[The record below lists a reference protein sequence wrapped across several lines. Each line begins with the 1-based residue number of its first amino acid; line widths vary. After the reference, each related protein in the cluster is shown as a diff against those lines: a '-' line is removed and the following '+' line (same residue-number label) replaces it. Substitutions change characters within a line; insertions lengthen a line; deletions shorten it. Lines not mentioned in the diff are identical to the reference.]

1 MRSLQQ
7 KVPLSLLTVGALRME
22 TGSLARPG
30 PGSGACVTGHH
41 VPLRVSAKWSH
52 LPLKVFVELFAE
64 SVDAG
69 PVQLLVQGIC
79 GSVCRSRGSQYGL
92 VAFLPLLTLPCVW
105 QGQEGL
111 NTWERLPS
119 TSGRT
124 APGLSPDLPAQSMG
138 RSTHGCCLPC
148 LSTRGPH
155 LQDSQGPPSMVVPTM
170 LTLPS
175 LSLFSRTASP
185 FSWNL
190 YSGDLGVRERSGS
203 WSLKN
208 YRLGSGPR
216 KARLSRKGEWPRN
229 HRNLEQ
235 QTWVSLGPG
244 QLPRGGNIPAKS
256 GRS

>member
-1 MRSLQQ
+1 MCSLQQ

-22 TGSLARPG
+22 TGSLACPG
-30 PGSGACVTGHH
+30 PGSGVCVTGRH

-92 VAFLPLLTLPCVW
+92 VAFLPLLTLPCAW
-105 QGQEGL
+105 RGQEGL

-124 APGLSPDLPAQSMG
+124 APSLSPDLPAQSMG

-155 LQDSQGPPSMVVPTM
+155 LQ
-170 LTLPS
+170 
-175 LSLFSRTASP
+175 R
-185 FSWNL
+185 
-190 YSGDLGVRERSGS
+190 
-203 WSLKN
+203 
-208 YRLGSGPR
+208 
-216 KARLSRKGEWPRN
+216 
-229 HRNLEQ
+229 
-235 QTWVSLGPG
+235 
-244 QLPRGGNIPAKS
+244 
-256 GRS
+256 